1 MRFGLIL
8 FFLTVLLSA
17 SGQGLDSLILKY
29 QQEEDYDRQL
39 TVLSDLVKVTLW
51 NNPDTAAYFAQE
63 FKRVAE
69 ENQDTLEMARGLNFE
84 GMIYYFSGTYDK
96 AIAKYLEAYPYFED
110 AGDQYMV
117 GMMYNNIGAAYSNRF
132 NPERTVEY
140 YEKALEKF
148 EELQDTTW
156 IVNLNHNLAN
166 EYFNLGQIER
176 AEELYNTALDGFKLL
191 EDSMYMAYAYS
202 GIGTCLAERK
212 EYQKALDYY
221 YKAVLYSDSTV
232 DRSFSGSLSLNLGQ
246 SLFGIGQVDE
256 AEELGLY
263 ALRVALEMDER
274 HRLPTT
280 HQLLSSVYQK
290 QGKFEEALFHAAQ
303 RFNWNDSIFASE
315 RELISAEM
323 LTKFDTERIENELAI
338 NELELLEEQR
348 QSELFIAG
356 LIILLLLL
364 MGAVL
369 FLVQYQR
376 NTKKLERK
384 NNQIQTAL
392 EEKELLLREIH
403 HRVKNN
409 LQIVSSLLGIQGRQ
423 IEDKAA
429 FDAISASRGRVQAM
443 SLIHQNLYTQDNLVN
458 INVKSYV
465 VQLVGSILQTYSHG
479 ADIKL
484 HTEIEE
490 IQLDVDTLIS
500 LGLIMNELINN
511 SLKHAFK
518 EGESGNLWV
527 KLVETKDELL
537 LEIKDDGVGFE
548 GSPSK
553 TTGSF
558 GMKMLGAFAKKLRA
572 QWSIEGEGG
581 TTFSLW
587 MKKPEQP
594 LKEKK

>member
-8 FFLTVLLSA
+8 FFLAVLLSTR
-17 SGQGLDSLILKY
+17 GQELDSLLLKY
-29 QQEEDYDRQL
+29 QQEEDYDQQL

-69 ENQDTLEMARGLNFE
+69 ANQDTLEMARGLNFE

-110 AGDQYMV
+110 AGDVYMV

-132 NPERTVEY
+132 DPERTVEF

-148 EELQDTTW
+148 EEAQDTTW

-166 EYFNLGQIER
+166 EYFNLGQIDR
-176 AEELYNTALDGFKLL
+176 AEELYNEALEGFKLL
-191 EDSMYMAYAYS
+191 GDSIYMAYAYS

-212 EYQKALDYY
+212 KYEEALEYY
-221 YKAVLYSDSTV
+221 YKAVQYSDSTV

-280 HQLLSSVYQK
+280 HRLLSSVYQQ
-290 QGKFEEALFHAAQ
+290 QGKFEEALYHAEQ
-303 RFNWNDSIFASE
+303 RFNWNDSVFASE

-338 NELELLEEQR
+338 NELRLLEEQR

-356 LIILLLLL
+356 LIILILLLI
-364 MGAVL
+364 GAVL

-384 NNQIQTAL
+384 NSQIQTAL

-409 LQIVSSLLGIQGRQ
+409 LQIVSSLLGIQSRQ
-423 IEDKAA
+423 IEDKVA
-429 FDAISASRGRVQAM
+429 FEAIAASRGRVQAM

-465 VQLVGSILQTYSHG
+465 EQLVGSILQTYSNG
-479 ADIKL
+479 SEIKL
-484 HTEIEE
+484 NTEIDEV
-490 IQLDVDTLIS
+490 QLDVDTLIS

-527 KLVETKDELL
+527 KFVETKDELL

-548 GSPSK
+548 GPLSK

-572 QWSIEGEGG
+572 QWSIEGENG
-581 TTFSLW
+581 TTFRLW
-587 MKKPEQP
+587 MKNAQ
-594 LKEKK
+594 